1 MMRAGLTTMKP
12 LSAFLAAWF
21 LLVPPF
27 GRSREPVAQSQENGS
42 RAKSDAANRDWGVY
56 GGNPENTHYSALA
69 QINRDNVKRLRVAW
83 AYDTGEAGGLESSP
97 LIVDGVLFGIT
108 PTQKIFALDAAT
120 GEKRWEFDSGV
131 RGTQPN
137 RGLAYWSSGGDR
149 RILVAVMN
157 FVYAL
162 DPATGKPIPGFGE
175 KGRIDLRENLGR
187 DPKSQWTPL
196 TTPGIIYQDLV
207 IVGARNPETLPAPP
221 GDVRAYDVRTGKL
234 RWSFHTI
241 PHPGE
246 FGYDTWPKNA
256 WKYSGAANNWAG
268 MALDPQRGIVYVPTG
283 SAAFD
288 FYGAN
293 RLGDDLF
300 ANCLIAL
307 DAATGKRIWHFQG
320 VRHDLWDRDF
330 PAPPALVSVK
340 RDGKTVDAVAQTT
353 KQGFVYLFDSATGEP
368 LFPIEY
374 HKVPASKV
382 PGEIA
387 ASEQPLPARPA
398 PFARQLLTEDMLTE
412 RTPAAHEWAVEQF
425 RKFRSEGQFVPF
437 GVSVDTV
444 IFPGF
449 DGGAEWGG
457 PAVDPETGVLYVNAN
472 EMAWTGALA
481 PNTGKNSP
489 RAIYLSQCSVC
500 HGEKLAGSPGIP
512 SLVNVGTRL
521 SSAKIESTIKNG
533 KGRMTGF
540 PNLSERQVTAL
551 VDFLTSGESKAMS
564 GSLPEAPGMNYRFT
578 GYRKFV
584 DPEGYP
590 AIAPPWGTLSAIDL
604 NTGEPVWKVN
614 FGEYPELG
622 ANGMKN
628 TGSENYGGPIVTAGG
643 LLFIGATDFDRK
655 FHAFDKA
662 TGELLWETTLPFAGN
677 ATPATYAVDGR
688 QYVVIAAGGGK
699 DIKSPSGGVYVAFA
713 LPTDAAGAASPEQAT
728 GPSAG
733 GASAET
739 SSLSPPPEP
748 SVAPEKIIIDTDI
761 GDDIDDAFALA
772 LALRSP
778 ELQILGVTTT
788 FGDTETRAKL
798 ADRLLGEAGRQEIPV
813 AAGTPTTPKSTFT
826 QRAYAEG
833 GHFARTSHAAAADFL
848 REQIRRYPG
857 EITLVA
863 IGPLMNVGALIEK
876 DPETFRKLRRVVMMG
891 GSIERGYGDPYGAP
905 TPPQPEWNILN
916 DIPSA
921 QKLFGAG
928 VPIYVMPLD
937 STQLKMDEVK
947 RAFLFRQGTPLT
959 DALTLLYHEWGQE
972 TPTLFDPMTIA
983 YIVKPELCPVQAM
996 RIRVDEKGLT
1006 RPEPGTPNAEV
1017 CLHSDPEAFFR
1028 FYLGRLAAP

>member
-1 MMRAGLTTMKP
+1 MKKLFFCAVLMIFL
-12 LSAFLAAWF
+12 LSASSVSEANSSA
-21 LLVPPF
+21 PT
-27 GRSREPVAQSQENGS
+27 PVNGQCDWPVYNGS
-42 RAKSDAANRDWGVY
+42 SWNS
-56 GGNPENTHYSALA
+56 HYSPLT
-69 QINRDNVKRLRVAW
+69 QINRGNVSKLREVW
-83 AYDTGEAGGLESSP
+83 RYDTGEKGGLETSP

-120 GEKRWEFDSGV
+120 GKRRWEFDSGV
-131 RGTQPN
+131 RGTQAN
-137 RGLAYWSSGGDR
+137 RGLAYWSGGADK

-162 DPATGKPIPGFGE
+162 DPATGKPIAGFGVR
-175 KGRIDLRENLGR
+175 GRIDLRENLGR

-196 TTPGIIYQDLV
+196 TTPGIVYQDLL

-221 GDVRAYDVRTGKL
+221 GDIRAYDVRTGKL

-268 MALDPQRGIVYVPTG
+268 MAVDPGRGIVYVPTG

-293 RLGDDLF
+293 RVGDDLF

-307 DAATGKRIWHFQG
+307 DASTGKRIWHFQG

-353 KQGFVYLFDSATGEP
+353 KQGFVYLFDRATGEP

-374 HKVPASKV
+374 HKFPASKV

-387 ASEQPLPARPA
+387 ATEQPLPAKPA

-412 RTPAAHEWAVEQF
+412 RTPAAHQWAAEQF

-437 GVSVDTV
+437 GVGVDTV

-457 PAVDPETGVLYVNAN
+457 PAVDPETGILYVNAN

-521 SSAKIESTIKNG
+521 SSERIASTIKNG

-540 PNLSERQVTAL
+540 PNLSERQVAAL

-564 GSLPEAPGMNYRFT
+564 GSMPEPPGMNYRFT
-578 GYRKFV
+578 GYRRFV

-604 NTGEPVWKVN
+604 NTGEPLWKVN
-614 FGEYPELG
+614 FGEYPELA

-662 TGELLWETTLPFAGN
+662 TGELLWETTLPFRG
-677 ATPATYAVDGR
+677 TRRR
-688 QYVVIAAGGGK
+688 Q
-699 DIKSPSGGVYVAFA
+699 
-713 LPTDAAGAASPEQAT
+713 
-728 GPSAG
+728 
-733 GASAET
+733 
-739 SSLSPPPEP
+739 
-748 SVAPEKIIIDTDI
+748 
-761 GDDIDDAFALA
+761 
-772 LALRSP
+772 
-778 ELQILGVTTT
+778 
-788 FGDTETRAKL
+788 
-798 ADRLLGEAGRQEIPV
+798 
-813 AAGTPTTPKSTFT
+813 
-826 QRAYAEG
+826 
-833 GHFARTSHAAAADFL
+833 
-848 REQIRRYPG
+848 
-857 EITLVA
+857 
-863 IGPLMNVGALIEK
+863 
-876 DPETFRKLRRVVMMG
+876 
-891 GSIERGYGDPYGAP
+891 
-905 TPPQPEWNILN
+905 
-916 DIPSA
+916 
-921 QKLFGAG
+921 
-928 VPIYVMPLD
+928 
-937 STQLKMDEVK
+937 
-947 RAFLFRQGTPLT
+947 
-959 DALTLLYHEWGQE
+959 LTLSMAGSSW
-972 TPTLFDPMTIA
+972 
-983 YIVKPELCPVQAM
+983 
-996 RIRVDEKGLT
+996 
-1006 RPEPGTPNAEV
+1006 
-1017 CLHSDPEAFFR
+1017 
-1028 FYLGRLAAP
+1028 